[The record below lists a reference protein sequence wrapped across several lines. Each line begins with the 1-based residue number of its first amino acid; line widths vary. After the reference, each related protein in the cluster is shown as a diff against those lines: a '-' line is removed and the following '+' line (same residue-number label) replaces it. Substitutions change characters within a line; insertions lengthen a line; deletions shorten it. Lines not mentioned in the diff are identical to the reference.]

1 MVWENPWPRYRT
13 DAVGLAIVEEMDS
26 LAQAVAED
34 RPTRYDA
41 RRARADIEISMAA
54 AESGRPG
61 RGAVELPLTSVTEYE
76 EQLHAKFASDHGC
89 DPFDTE
95 RVVDVFFPEL

>member
-1 MVWENPWPRYRT
+1 
-13 DAVGLAIVEEMDS
+13 MDS

-54 AESGRPG
+54 AESWKPG
-61 RGAVELPLTSVTEYE
+61 RGPVELPLTSVTDYE
-76 EQLHAKFASDHGC
+76 EQLHETFRSDHGC
-89 DPFDTE
+89 DPLDLE